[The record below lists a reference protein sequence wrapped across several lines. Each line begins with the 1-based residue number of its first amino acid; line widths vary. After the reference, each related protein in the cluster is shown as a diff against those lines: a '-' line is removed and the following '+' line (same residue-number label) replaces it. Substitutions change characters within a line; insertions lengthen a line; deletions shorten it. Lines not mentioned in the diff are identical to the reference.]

1 MEIQEISGDDYSV
14 SYDVD
19 SATVIFSGE
28 LSLANPSEY
37 QPIADLLVQAVS
49 VSGGSSP
56 VTLNLESLMFLNSSG
71 ISMLSKF
78 ILSLRRQPTVQL
90 IVLGSEDVPWQ
101 TKSLKNLQK
110 LLPSLELKMLKPE
123 A

>member
-1 MEIQEISGDDYSV
+1 MDIQEISGDDYAV
-14 SYDVD
+14 SYEAD
-19 SATVIFSGE
+19 SATVIFQGE

-49 VSGGSSP
+49 EGSSP
-56 VTLNLESLMFLNSSG
+56 VTLNLEQLMFLNSSG

-90 IVLGSEDVPWQ
+90 IVLGSEEVPWQ

-110 LLPSLELKMLKPE
+110 LLPSLELTLVKSE
-123 A
+123 